1 MYLRQDKRK
10 QNNIF
15 TLTIEIFRRRYELIV
30 LKVLS
35 YFEDSRMNEK
45 ILKRLL
51 NVTDFKEDKSFWI
64 KLAPLSKNWTRFQ
77 LKLISTNPTENVQS

>member
-51 NVTDFKEDKSFWI
+51 NVTDFKEDKIFWI
-64 KLAPLSKNWTRFQ
+64 KLAPLSKNWTRF
-77 LKLISTNPTENVQS
+77 